1 MSAQPRIHPEM
12 ALLVEGKKAMN
23 AARTPEETACAF
35 ARYTELTQRPR
46 PIDMQVDDRFFP
58 GPEGGRIPVRHY
70 RPRRAVSPAPCIL
83 YFHGG
88 GFMLGDL
95 DSSDTVAWGIAESVG
110 AHVIS
115 VHYRL
120 APRHPFPAAPEDAFA
135 VLRHVAGNAER
146 LGIDADRIGTWGDSA
161 GGNLATVTCL
171 MTRDRGG
178 PPVRAQ
184 VLVAAA
190 LSDLLD
196 SDSYRVHA
204 HSPGLTTAG
213 VDFFWGQYLGER
225 RPSREPYATPLAATD
240 LSGLPP
246 ALVHIAEI
254 DPLADDGRRY
264 VERLRAAGVEA
275 ELQVAERMIHG
286 FLRARHIGP
295 GAAAEFET
303 GCAFMRERLIRSP
316 WPPAPAA
323 PVRGR

>member
-1 MSAQPRIHPEM
+1 MSAEPCIHPEM

-23 AARTPEETACAF
+23 AARTPEETARAF
-35 ARYTELTQRPR
+35 ARYAEMTQRPR
-46 PIDMQVDDRFFP
+46 PPDMQVRDIDFP

-70 RPRRAVSPAPCIL
+70 RPRRSPSPAPCIL

-110 AHVIS
+110 AHVVS

-135 VLRHVAGNAER
+135 VLRHVAGNGAE

-171 MTRDRGG
+171 MSRDRGG
-178 PPVRAQ
+178 PAVSAQ

-196 SDSYRVHA
+196 SESYRVHA
-204 HSPGLTTAG
+204 HSPGLTTAA
-213 VDFFWGQYLGER
+213 VDFFWGEYLGGR
-225 RPSREPYATPLAATD
+225 RPSREPYATPLAAED

-275 ELQVAERMIHG
+275 ELRVAERMIHG

-295 GAAAEFET
+295 AAAAELEA
-303 GCAFMRERLIRSP
+303 GCAFMRARLG
-316 WPPAPAA
+316 
-323 PVRGR
+323 V

>member
-1 MSAQPRIHPEM
+1 MSGDFRIHPEM

-23 AARTPEETACAF
+23 AAVTPEETARAF
-35 ARYTELTQRPR
+35 ARYAEMTQRPY
-46 PIDMQVDDRFFP
+46 PPGMQVDDLFFP

-70 RPRRAVSPAPCIL
+70 RPRRAASPAPCIL

-110 AHVIS
+110 VHLVS
-115 VHYRL
+115 VDYRL
-120 APRHPFPAAPEDAFA
+120 APRNPFPAAPEDAYA
-135 VLRHVAGNAER
+135 VLRHVAAHAVE
-146 LGIDADRIGTWGDSA
+146 LGIDSNRIGTWGDSA

-171 MTRDRGG
+171 MSRDRGG
-178 PPVRAQ
+178 PPVRVQ

-190 LSDLLD
+190 LSDVLD
-196 SDSYRVHA
+196 SDSYRIHA
-204 HSPGLTTAG
+204 ESPGLTTKS
-213 VDFFWGQYLGER
+213 VDYFWGQYLGER
-225 RPSREPYATPLAATD
+225 RPSRDPYATPLAAED

-264 VERLRAAGVEA
+264 VERLRAAGVAA
-275 ELQVAERMIHG
+275 ELRVAESMIHG

-295 GAAAEFET
+295 AAAAQFEV
-303 GCAFMRERLIRSP
+303 GCAFVRDRLG
-316 WPPAPAA
+316 
-323 PVRGR
+323 V